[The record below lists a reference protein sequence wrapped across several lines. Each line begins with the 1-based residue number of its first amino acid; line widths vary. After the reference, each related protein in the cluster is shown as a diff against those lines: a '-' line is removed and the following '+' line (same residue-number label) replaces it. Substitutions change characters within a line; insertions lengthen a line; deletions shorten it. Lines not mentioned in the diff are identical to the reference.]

1 MNLVTPDSGL
11 LFWMIVIFGIVFFLL
26 AKFGFPIITRS
37 VDERSARIDKSLKDA
52 RDIEERMASW
62 TQKEAKMRED
72 ARKGQALMLREA
84 AEEKNRI
91 IADARSAAKSEAD
104 KLLADA
110 RTSIAAEKESALRDV
125 RREVALLGVEVAEK
139 VLREELSG
147 ADAQRAYLEKMLDEA
162 AKADTIK

>member
-91 IADARSAAKSEAD
+91 IADARTEAKSEAD
-104 KLLADA
+104 KLLAEA

-139 VLREELSG
+139 ILREELSG

>member
-1 MNLVTPDSGL
+1 
-11 LFWMIVIFGIVFFLL
+11 MIVIFGIVFFLL

-37 VDERSARIDKSLKDA
+37 VDERSARIDKSLRDA

-125 RREVALLGVEVAEK
+125 RREVAVLGVEVAEK
-139 VLREELSG
+139 ILREELSG

-162 AKADTIK
+162 AEADTIK

>member
-62 TQKEAKMRED
+62 TKKEAKMRED

-125 RREVALLGVEVAEK
+125 RREVAVLGVEVAEK
-139 VLREELSG
+139 ILREELSG

>member
-1 MNLVTPDSGL
+1 
-11 LFWMIVIFGIVFFLL
+11 MIVIFGIVFFLL

-91 IADARSAAKSEAD
+91 IADARTEAKSEAD
-104 KLLADA
+104 KLLAEA

-125 RREVALLGVEVAEK
+125 RREVAILGVEVAEK
-139 VLREELSG
+139 ILREELSG

-162 AKADTIK
+162 AKVDTIK

>member
-1 MNLVTPDSGL
+1 MSLITPDFGL
-11 LFWMIVIFGIVFFLL
+11 LFWMTLIFGIVFFIL
-26 AKFGFPIITRS
+26 AKFGFPVLTEMVRKRQ
-37 VDERSARIDKSLKDA
+37 ERIEQSLKDA

-125 RREVALLGVEVAEK
+125 RREVAVLGVEVAEK
-139 VLREELSG
+139 ILREELSG

>member
-1 MNLVTPDSGL
+1 
-11 LFWMIVIFGIVFFLL
+11 
-26 AKFGFPIITRS
+26 
-37 VDERSARIDKSLKDA
+37 
-52 RDIEERMASW
+52 
-62 TQKEAKMRED
+62 MRED

-91 IADARSAAKSEAD
+91 IADARSEARSEAD

-139 VLREELSG
+139 VLREELSS